1 MGQLTTEHVFYQDDA
16 YESAEEIEPRP
27 VRNNTVVQPKQLMT
41 TSDGVVVDDN
51 IYTAKEIMNYYLTA
65 CNNREE
71 FPVDR
76 LVSEMRSASSRQSNP
91 LLTTIDLTGTT
102 KQTPHDVIRE
112 C

>member
-1 MGQLTTEHVFYQDDA
+1 VRFSVGQLTTEHVFYDDDA
-16 YESAEEIEPRP
+16 YESAEEIEPRA
-27 VRNNTVVQPKQLMT
+27 VQITTVVQPKKLLT

-51 IYTAKEIMNYYLTA
+51 IYTAKEIMNYYLAA

-91 LLTTIDLTGTT
+91 LLTTIDLSGKDTT
-102 KQTPHDVIRE
+102 HS
-112 C
+112 